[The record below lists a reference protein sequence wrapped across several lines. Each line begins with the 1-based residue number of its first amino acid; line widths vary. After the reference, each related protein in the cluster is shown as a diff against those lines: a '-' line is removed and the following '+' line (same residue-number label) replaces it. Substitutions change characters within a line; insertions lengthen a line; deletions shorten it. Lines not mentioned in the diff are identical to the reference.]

1 MFCLKNILKQTF
13 FYTLIHLQHTLR
25 RPSTLWTFYLILPTP
40 IYHLLTVPPHHH
52 QHHQWFQTL
61 EGTLK
66 EKGGGGGGGG
76 CPLMTDPPNPL
87 TSPLTGMLLGL
98 RGEHQEG
105 WRWSL
110 KLKNTCLLLKF
121 ILCHLKNF

>member
-1 MFCLKNILKQTF
+1 MPEKHFKANF
-13 FYTLIHLQHTLR
+13 FLHINTPPPYPKTTIHTLDILLDFANPHLPPSN
-25 RPSTLWTFYLILPTP
+25 RP
-40 IYHLLTVPPHHH
+40 PPHHH